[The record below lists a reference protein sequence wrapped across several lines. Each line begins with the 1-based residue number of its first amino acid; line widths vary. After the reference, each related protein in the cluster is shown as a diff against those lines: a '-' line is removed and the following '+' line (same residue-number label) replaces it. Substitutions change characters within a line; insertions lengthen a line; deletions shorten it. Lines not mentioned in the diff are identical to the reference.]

1 METDKHYFVEG
12 LFIIAFSAAIAFAFI
27 WLSRSGDKDD
37 VLYRIRFS
45 ESVSGMAL
53 GDAVRFR
60 GLEVGQV
67 KAMTIDPEDPRK
79 IVVLVALRRDAPVHT
94 DTRAILKWKGIT
106 GNVYIELD
114 GADPGTKNLA
124 ASTPPGQLPEIISA
138 KSGLTAALEQLP
150 RIVERFGT
158 LQDKT
163 NRLLTD
169 GEKAMGDVTEF
180 TKKVKENPSLL
191 LRKPSTPPQATDAG
205 KIGSGS

>member
-12 LFIIAFSAAIAFAFI
+12 LFIIAFTAAIAFAFI
-27 WLSRSGDKDD
+27 WLSRGGDKDD
-37 VLYRIRFS
+37 VVYRIRFS

-67 KAMTIDPEDPRK
+67 TAMTIDPEDPRK

-114 GADPGTKNLA
+114 GAAPGTRKLA
-124 ASTPPGQLPEIISA
+124 ESTPPGQIPEIVSA

-150 RIVERFGT
+150 KIIEKFGAIE
-158 LQDKT
+158 DKT
-163 NRLLTD
+163 NKLLIE
-169 GEKAMGDVTEF
+169 GQKAMTDVNEI

-191 LRKPSTPPQATDAG
+191 LRRPSKPPAETDAG